1 MINFPIRIDNGNVIK
16 NKPIKTN
23 ILNSLPKFATKKF
36 SDVAKIIVGIKN
48 GIIRINWINLFLLT
62 CNENKAESIEIKV
75 IVGKEIINRTIIS
88 IISRKL
94 TLNKIDDIGI
104 KIIFGITKDMNITR
118 DFDRNITSSEYPK
131 NCSSDKLP
139 SRKSSK
145 TKLSEIKIIEK
156 IVIIHKIGLYMVER
170 IKMSGPIAKTKS
182 KIDVKKKVQY
192 EYKLFVF

>member
-1 MINFPIRIDNGNVIK
+1 M
-16 NKPIKTN
+16 
-23 ILNSLPKFATKKF
+23 
-36 SDVAKIIVGIKN
+36 
-48 GIIRINWINLFLLT
+48 T

-88 IISRKL
+88 ITSRKL

-104 KIIFGITKDMNITR
+104 KIIFGITRDINITR

-156 IVIIHKIGLYMVER
+156 IVIIHKIGLYMDER

>member
-1 MINFPIRIDNGNVIK
+1 MI
-16 NKPIKTN
+16 
-23 ILNSLPKFATKKF
+23 
-36 SDVAKIIVGIKN
+36 
-48 GIIRINWINLFLLT
+48 

-75 IVGKEIINRTIIS
+75 RVGKEITNKVNIS
-88 IISRKL
+88 ITSKKL
-94 TLNKIDDIGI
+94 ILNKIDDIGI

-145 TKLSEIKIIEK
+145 TKLSEIKIKEK

>member
-1 MINFPIRIDNGNVIK
+1 MINFPITIDNGNVIK
-16 NKPIKTN
+16 NKPIKTK
-23 ILNSLPKFATKKF
+23 IFNSFPKLVTKKF
-36 SDVAKIIVGIKN
+36 SEVAIIIIGIKK
-48 GIIRINWINLFLLT
+48 GMIKINWINLFLLT

-104 KIIFGITKDMNITR
+104 KIIFGITRDINITR

-145 TKLSEIKIIEK
+145 TKVSEIKIKEK
-156 IVIIHKIGLYMVER
+156 IVIIHKIGLYICER
-170 IKMSGPIAKTKS
+170 IEISGPIAKTNRS
-182 KIDVKKKVQY
+182 IDVKKNVQ
-192 EYKLFVF
+192 